1 MIYLICTPIG
11 NLNDISLRSIEI
23 LNSSDLIYAEDTRNA
38 KKIFQ
43 KFKIIKKSFSFNDHN
58 ERTKIRNI
66 IEEAKAGKTISVIS
80 DAGAPL
86 ISDPGYLLVNE
97 CIKKNINF
105 SVIPGPSSVINSL
118 LLSGLKTNKFMFLGF
133 LPRKDSERK
142 KLFENNIKND
152 ATLVFFESPKRLV
165 KTLSVMNKIYPSS
178 KQVVVCREMTKI
190 HEEVIRGSISEILEK
205 MSLRDVKGEICL
217 LVEGH
222 QEKIGTTVDLNIE
235 IKDLILKSMPPTEA
249 AKLLSIITKQSKR
262 DLYDWLIK
270 KA

>member
-43 KFKIIKKSFSFNDHN
+43 KFKVIKKSFSFNDHN

-97 CIKKNINF
+97 L
-105 SVIPGPSSVINSL
+105 SL
-118 LLSGLKTNKFMFLGF
+118 
-133 LPRKDSERK
+133 
-142 KLFENNIKND
+142 
-152 ATLVFFESPKRLV
+152 
-165 KTLSVMNKIYPSS
+165 
-178 KQVVVCREMTKI
+178 I
-190 HEEVIRGSISEILEK
+190 HI
-205 MSLRDVKGEICL
+205 
-217 LVEGH
+217 
-222 QEKIGTTVDLNIE
+222 
-235 IKDLILKSMPPTEA
+235 
-249 AKLLSIITKQSKR
+249 
-262 DLYDWLIK
+262 
-270 KA
+270 